1 VVLQPS
7 LTGHSKV
14 VTHDVPVGV
23 VPRRLW
29 GDLAEPEMPDFD
41 VCSSVIICSTAVV
54 LTFKTMIWG
63 YWRQRAD
70 KRFGDP
76 PPKVNPG
83 AFSGQRRGWKTPKR
97 TPWQCTASVCVAGV
111 HCWEISLGL
120 ADPGN
125 VIFCL
130 SCQFI
135 LGLSCAYSLCVV
147 A

>member
-1 VVLQPS
+1 MVLQPS

-63 YWRQRAD
+63 YWHQRAD
-70 KRFGDP
+70 ERFGDP
-76 PPKVNPG
+76 PQRWIQEPSVVRDRDGRPPKGP
-83 AFSGQRRGWKTPKR
+83 SGT
-97 TPWQCTASVCVAGV
+97 V
-111 HCWEISLGL
+111 LL
-120 ADPGN
+120 
-125 VIFCL
+125 
-130 SCQFI
+130 
-135 LGLSCAYSLCVV
+135 LCV
-147 A
+147 